1 MMQTKKM
8 MILLTITDIFSMTA
22 TFSLKMLRERTQSPS
37 YFSTV
42 PLGPYLAK
50 VHLAT

>member
-1 MMQTKKM
+1 MVQ
-8 MILLTITDIFSMTA
+8 ITDIVLITA
-22 TFSLKMLRERTQSPS
+22 TFSLKMLRERTQRPS

>member
-1 MMQTKKM
+1 MQTTKII
-8 MILLTITDIFSMTA
+8 ILLMMAKMVSMAA
-22 TFSLKMLRERTQSPS
+22 TFSLKMLRERIQRPS